1 MKIGI
6 DLLPLNTQ
14 SYYRGMGKYTFNL
27 VTNIIEMDNNNVYY
41 LFHTPLELLDHFK
54 KKNVVISHK
63 RPTMEDVKELDIFHI
78 TSLFELAESTLMPSK
93 LDCKIIVTIY
103 DLIPVIFW
111 DNYIETMDDKGKTE
125 YFRRLG
131 YLKSVDHILVISET
145 TKNDLIELLEIPTNK
160 IKVIYGSID
169 DIYETAHSSN
179 IERKKIIQRYNID
192 GDFILN
198 TPGMDYR
205 KNIHGL
211 FKSFYY
217 LSKEIMKN
225 LSLVLVCKLSE
236 EEECS
241 LRNQWKNLGLPSNR
255 LILTNYIPTEDLV
268 QLYDSAKM
276 FIFPSLY
283 EGLGIPVLE
292 AMSRGCPVIT
302 SNNSSLAEIC
312 ESAAIYINPYDPRE
326 IASTIEKLYQDNDII
341 SKMKDTGLIQWKKFS
356 WKKVALRVL
365 KCYETFDHDIQKR
378 SISNN
383 KKYRIAFFTPLSPLS
398 SGISDYSEEL
408 LPFLKDFFDI
418 DIFIDNSY
426 NPTNNDI
433 IDNFN
438 VYSHEKFSDINRD
451 RSYDLCIYQTGNSE
465 YHKYMLIYIIDYPG
479 IVVLHDLNIHRF
491 FYYVVCRENGV
502 FNKKKYLD
510 TAFRNHGYQAFN
522 TIKKRIDQSP
532 DTCDI
537 FTYDISYNFTK
548 EIIDNSIL
556 TLVHSRYGENLFKN
570 SCHFCD
576 INKIDMGCSI
586 ENSYENLV
594 DKKIKSKKECRY
606 VDDIIISAFGRI
618 AFSKR
623 IDVLLKA
630 FSNLIKEKKMKN
642 IKLILVGKLYN
653 DMEKEVNDIIKNEN
667 LSDFVEITGFVD
679 KNMFENYLYCTDIC
693 VNLRY
698 PSAGETSATL
708 IRALSAGVP
717 VITTN
722 YMQYN
727 DFPNDCCWK
736 VDIDDNE
743 VNLLAEYLFELASNE
758 KLRKIMSKN
767 AYDYAK
773 KNNSFENTIEQY
785 RTAINHA
792 IRYKET
798 MLHEYK

>member
-1 MKIGI
+1 
-6 DLLPLNTQ
+6 
-14 SYYRGMGKYTFNL
+14 MGKYTFNL

-78 TSLFELAESTLMPSK
+78 TSLFELGESILMPSK

-111 DNYIETMDDKGKTE
+111 DNYIEPMEDKYKIE
-125 YFRRLG
+125 YFKRLG
-131 YLKSVDHILVISET
+131 YLENVDYILAISET

-169 DIYETAHSSN
+169 EIYETAHSSN
-179 IERKKIIQRYNID
+179 IERKKIRRRYNID

-198 TPGMDYR
+198 TPGIDYR

-236 EEECS
+236 EEERS

-255 LILTNYIPTEDLV
+255 LILTNYIPVEDLV

-312 ESAAIYINPYDPRE
+312 ESAAIYVNPYDPKE
-326 IASTIEKLYQDNDII
+326 IAFTMEKLFQNDDIL
-341 SKMKDTGLIQWKKFS
+341 SKMKDTGLRQWRKFS
-356 WKKVALRVL
+356 WKKAAFNVL
-365 KCYETFDHDIQKR
+365 KCYETFDFYTQRR
-378 SISNN
+378 STQN
-383 KKYRIAFFTPLSPLS
+383 KKYRIALFTPLSPLS

-418 DIFIDNSY
+418 DIFIDTGY

-433 IDNFN
+433 TDNFEI
-438 VYSHEKFSDINRD
+438 YSHEKFSDINND
-451 RSYDLCIYQTGNSE
+451 RNYDLCIYQMGNSE
-465 YHKYMLIYIIDYPG
+465 YHQYMLKYIVGYPG
-479 IVVLHDLNIHRF
+479 ITVLHDLNIHNF
-491 FYYVVCRENGV
+491 IYYIVCHKNGV
-502 FNKKKYLD
+502 FDMSKYLD
-510 TAFRNHGYQAFN
+510 LAFRNHGYQGFN
-522 TIKKRIDQSP
+522 NIKKRIQSL
-532 DTCDI
+532 D
-537 FTYDISYNFTK
+537 TYDISYNFTK

-556 TLVHSRYGENLFKN
+556 TLVHSKYGEDLYKK
-570 SCHFCD
+570 SYHFCD
-576 INKIDMGCSI
+576 INKIDMGCDVD
-586 ENSYENLV
+586 NSYEELLN
-594 DKKIKSKKECRY
+594 KKIELKKEY
-606 VDDIIISAFGRI
+606 GYKDDIIISTFGRI
-618 AFSKR
+618 IYSKR
-623 IDVLLKA
+623 IDILLKA
-630 FSNLIKEKKMKN
+630 FSKLINDRKMKN
-642 IKLILVGKLYN
+642 LKLILVGGFYN
-653 DMEKEVNDIIKNEN
+653 DMEKEVNDIIKAEN
-667 LSDFVEITGFVD
+667 LSDFIEITGFVD
-679 KNMFENYLYCTDIC
+679 KNVFKDYLYCTDIC

-708 IRALSAGVP
+708 IRALSTGIS
-717 VITTN
+717 VIATN

-743 VNLLAEYLFELASNE
+743 VNLLTEYLFELASNE
-758 KLRKIMSKN
+758 ELRKIMSKN

-773 KNNSFENTIEQY
+773 KNNSFENAIEQY
-785 RTAINHA
+785 RRAINHT

-798 MLHEYK
+798 IRHEYK